1 MKTTRIPTVLT
12 LFIGWL
18 GSLAAGSAAVPTM
31 IEALNTNGQV
41 QVHLSWP
48 AEADRQYDILTS
60 TNLGNGAWWLATP
73 NPIAP
78 TNLIGQFQQT
88 STNRTRFFQVA
99 PRDTAGPEITARYP
113 ATNGIGVGRFATL
126 SLALTDETGVD
137 ASRFALTFNSLT
149 LTNGSPGVSASANQ
163 FQYAPGTN
171 AWGDYG
177 ATSAVTFVCA
187 DLLGNTT
194 TSAWT
199 FILEVRPV
207 LTNVLLHLPPPA
219 SGTGGVLAKAAKGH
233 GASFVQGLSIL
244 FFETNLIV
252 FSYTGTNYELY
263 AGAILVSHDPA
274 RFFYRLI
281 TRLVEDAANHL
292 VMAYTTDVS
301 LTTIVKDGTFSPEVF
316 VTATGAKAAAK
327 WWTVELGYAVPFS
340 YASELSVLPLEFD
353 TDGDD
358 QEDLRIT
365 PGVLS
370 LDLRGE
376 AGISCVIKG
385 WKVVALDASISSQLA
400 AEIRARVEFF
410 GRLDLL
416 NKTKTLAT
424 VPLAYVVGFIGP
436 VPVWVELQL
445 GVDLGL
451 QANAEAA
458 VSFETGLDA
467 YATSDFRLG
476 WRPNEGM
483 SKSYNGSFNLVPVPL
498 DVGFQVSADAFLYLK
513 PRLSALVYSLAG
525 VSADYRRGPALEA
538 VWELGEPQCEITLY
552 DQWSINAGMT
562 IVGVPDG
569 ELPEITLLEEKRQIQ
584 SWYWPPIAEKAP
596 VFTRHPAGLSAPAGT
611 TVTLE
616 ARATGNPEPAYQWFQ
631 NGIGIPFQMHPT
643 LTFTMSAGAAGTYHV
658 MAKNRLGWVNSSPA
672 AVWLSGGAAP
682 SGMALIPAGSFEM
695 GDALGDCALY
705 GWCGYERP
713 VHTVYVSAFY
723 MDRTEVTKAL
733 WDEVYQWATTHG
745 YSFEYGAGGKAADHP
760 AHTMTWY
767 DSVKWCNARS
777 QREGRSPSYYTD
789 SVLTQVYKSG
799 QVAPYVKWNAG
810 YRLPTEAEWEKAAR
824 GGLSGKR
831 FPWGDTISHSQANY
845 YSLADYSYDISPTR
859 GYHPAYNDGVYPYT
873 SPVGSFAPNGY
884 GLYDMAGNVWEWCWD
899 WWDGSYYSSSPGS
912 DPRGP
917 SSGGS
922 YRVLRGGSWYFLA
935 WLCRAAD
942 RNYYWPD
949 RGDDSIGFRSVLP
962 PGQP

>member
-1 MKTTRIPTVLT
+1 MKTTRIQTVL

-48 AEADRQYDILTS
+48 AEAYRQYDILTS
-60 TNLGNGAWWLATP
+60 TNLGDGAWWLATP

-78 TNLIGQFQQT
+78 TNLIGQFQQV
-88 STNRTRFFQVA
+88 STNRARFFQVA

-137 ASRFALTFNSLT
+137 ASRFALTFNSHT
-149 LTNGSPGVSASANQ
+149 LTNGSPGVTASSNQ
-163 FQYAPGTN
+163 FQYVPGTV

-199 FILEVRPV
+199 FILEVQPV

-219 SGTGGVLAKAAKGH
+219 SGKGAVLAKAAKDH

-244 FFETNLIV
+244 SFETNLIV
-252 FSYTGTNYELY
+252 FSYTGTNNQQLY

-274 RFFYRLI
+274 RFFYRAI
-281 TRLVEDAANHL
+281 TNLANDTTNHL
-292 VMAYTTDVS
+292 VTAYTTDVP
-301 LTTIVKDGTFSPEVF
+301 LTAIVKDGTFSPEVF
-316 VTATGAKAAAK
+316 VTATGAKAVPK

-340 YASELSVLPLEFD
+340 YVSEFTVGQFELGGHV
-353 TDGDD
+353 
-358 QEDLRIT
+358 RIT

-370 LDLRGE
+370 LDLQGKAE
-376 AGISCVIKG
+376 VSCVIKN
-385 WKVVALDASISSQLA
+385 WQVVRFDASFSSRLA
-400 AEIRARVEFF
+400 AELLARVEFF
-410 GRLDLL
+410 AKADLI
-416 NKTKTLAT
+416 NHTTTLAA
-424 VPLAYVVGFIGP
+424 VPLAYAVGFIGP

-445 GVDLGL
+445 GVDLGV
-451 QANAEAA
+451 QVDAEGA
-458 VSFETGLDA
+458 VVFDTGLDA
-467 YATSDFRLG
+467 YATSDFRLVWQPAG
-476 WRPNEGM
+476 QTETY
-483 SKSYNGSFNLVPVPL
+483 SGSFGLLPVPL
-498 DVGFQVSADAFLYLK
+498 DMRFELSAEAFLYLK

-525 VSADYRRGPALEA
+525 LSADYRRGPDLEA
-538 VWELGEPQCEITLY
+538 TWPVGDPGDPQCEITLY
-552 DQWSINAGMT
+552 DEWSLNAGLT

-569 ELPEITLLEEKRQIQ
+569 QLPKVTLLQEKRTIQ
-584 SWYWPPIAEKAP
+584 TWYWPPLTNKAP
-596 VFTRHPAGLSAPAGT
+596 VFTLQPSSVTAAAGS
-611 TVTLE
+611 TVTL
-616 ARATGNPEPAYQWFQ
+616 AASATGNPEPTYQWFQ
-631 NGIGIPFQMHPT
+631 NGHAIPFERKPT
-643 LTFTMSAGAAGTYHV
+643 LTFTMGNYSVGSYWV
-658 MAKNRLGWVNSSPA
+658 MAKNRLGWVFSNPA
-672 AVWLSGGAAP
+672 AVSLQTQPPPP

-695 GDALGDCALY
+695 GDSFNEQGAD
-705 GWCGYERP
+705 YERP

-733 WDEVYQWATTHG
+733 WDTVYQWAIANG
-745 YSFEYGAGGKAADHP
+745 YYIDFRGSGKAADHP
-760 AHTMTWY
+760 VQTVNWFAV
-767 DSVKWCNARS
+767 VKWCNARS
-777 QREGRSPSYYTD
+777 QREGRTPSYYAD
-789 SVLTQVYKSG
+789 AALTVVYKSRE
-799 QVAPYVKWNAG
+799 QIDPYVKWNAG

-845 YSLADYSYDISPTR
+845 YSDGGSTYDISPTR
-859 GYHPAYNDGVYPYT
+859 GNHPAYANGDLPYT

-884 GLYDMAGNVWEWCWD
+884 GLYDMVGNVLEWCWD
-899 WWDGSYYSSSPGS
+899 WYGSYYSTSPGT

-917 SSGGS
+917 SGGNG
-922 YRVLRGGSWYFLA
+922 RMLRGGSWYYVA
-935 WLCRAAD
+935 WYSRAAKRANCD
-942 RNYYWPD
+942 PHGGCYD
-949 RGDDSIGFRSVLP
+949 IGFRSVVP